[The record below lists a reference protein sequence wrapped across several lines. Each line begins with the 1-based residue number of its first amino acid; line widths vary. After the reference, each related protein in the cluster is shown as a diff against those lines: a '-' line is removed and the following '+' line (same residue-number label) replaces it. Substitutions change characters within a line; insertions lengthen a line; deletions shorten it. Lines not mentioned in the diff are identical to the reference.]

1 MSKYSI
7 PVWRM
12 IESSF
17 EKKDPRKFVTIME
30 IVKRVHALH
39 PKENV
44 NKMTIRLQ
52 TIFHCVNH
60 PGRKNDVSRRWE
72 RNPLFFSDGENK
84 FRLLTEDEKKKIHKN
99 SLDSMFI

>member
-1 MSKYSI
+1 
-7 PVWRM
+7 M
-12 IESSF
+12 IISTF
-17 EKKDPRKFVTIME
+17 EKNGLQKYASVKDIVTRI
-30 IVKRVHALH
+30 HSSY

-72 RNPLFFSDGENK
+72 RNPLFFTDGENK
-84 FRLLTEDEKKKIHKN
+84 FRLLTEDEKHKYSKIP
-99 SLDSMFI
+99 